1 MTRPLFRAPID
12 EEALSL
18 RQWKPGVNPRLGKTE
33 WVNVL
38 GFPITKLN
46 LDGFVSRLEEFVAS
60 RKPHYVAMVNVAK
73 LVKMRSDKELAE
85 SVLSA
90 ALVGADGVPLVWV
103 SRLFGTPLPGRVNGT
118 DLMYR
123 LLERANEKN
132 YRIFFFGATEE
143 ALEKVLEVVRKQ
155 YPGVQIA
162 GSQHGYFAAAEEL
175 AIVQKIRNA
184 QPDILFIAFG
194 TPKKEL
200 WVKKYMSAMGVPLI
214 HGVGGSFDVLA
225 GVIPRAPL
233 WMQRAGLEWLFRLC
247 QEPRR
252 MWRRYLTTNTVF
264 FMLILWE
271 WLRFRLGLHTPHVER
286 DR

>member
-1 MTRPLFRAPID
+1 MKRMLAQTDAADTAEREDPDSTAASI
-12 EEALSL
+12 A
-18 RQWKPGVNPRLGKTE
+18 

-38 GFPITKLN
+38 ACPITKLD
-46 LDGFVSRLEEFVAS
+46 LDGFVTRIEKFIAS
-60 RKPHYVAMVNVAK
+60 AMPHYVAVVNVAK
-73 LVKMRSDKELAE
+73 LVQMRSDKELAR

-90 ALVGADGVPLVWV
+90 DLIGADGVPLIWV

-118 DLMYR
+118 DLMHR
-123 LLERANEKN
+123 LLERAHEKN
-132 YRIFFFGATEE
+132 YRVFFFGAQEKV
-143 ALEKVLEVVRKQ
+143 LQKVLEVVRQ
-155 YPGVQIA
+155 NYPGVQIA
-162 GSQHGYFAAAEEL
+162 GFQNGYFTAAEEL

-184 QPDILFIAFG
+184 KPDILFIAFG

-200 WVKKYMSAMGVPLI
+200 WVKKYVSAMGVPLI

-225 GVIPRAPL
+225 GIIPRAPL

-264 FMLILWE
+264 VMLILWE
-271 WLRFRLGLHTPHVER
+271 WLRFRVGLHTPRVEP